1 VTRVCLV
8 SGGNVSTN
16 PRLVSAADALHA
28 AGHQIRVVAVDALPD
43 NAERDAAVM
52 RTRPWRLDR
61 VNIRHGDIVG
71 TMQRVAARVERA
83 LSRSP
88 ELARSPYLDLLTRA
102 VTAEP
107 ADVVLGYTF
116 GALPV
121 AVRGAERLGALAG
134 FDIEDLHAG
143 ELPDAPQYAAA
154 QQVTADI
161 ERRYLPRCRTL
172 TAASEG
178 IADAIVAA
186 YGVARPTVI
195 LNTFPLSDRPLT
207 PPGPR
212 RGRPS
217 LYWYSA
223 VVGTDRGIED
233 AVSALREVPADLHL
247 RGTITPEYAARLKA
261 RAAELGVADRL
272 YLLPQAPPPDL
283 VALAAEHDIGLALEL
298 GATRSRC
305 VAVTNKLL
313 VYLLAGLAVAA
324 TDIPGQRA
332 ILDGASGAGFLYP
345 PGDVDALVAGLRA
358 LLADLPRAKAASRA
372 AGERRFNWEM
382 EAPRLVR
389 YLEDA
394 WR

>member
-1 VTRVCLV
+1 VRRVCLV

-16 PRLVSAADALHA
+16 PRLVSAADALHG

-52 RTRPWRLDR
+52 RTRTWRLDR
-61 VNIRHGDIVG
+61 INIRHGDIVG
-71 TMQRVAARVERA
+71 TVNRVAARVERA

-88 ELARSPYLDLLTRA
+88 ELTRSPYLDLLTGA

-121 AVRGAERLGALAG
+121 AVRAAERLGAIAG

-143 ELPDAPQYAAA
+143 ELPDTPPYMAA
-154 QQVTADI
+154 QHVTADI

-172 TAASEG
+172 TAASDG

-186 YGVARPTVI
+186 YGVARPMVI

-207 PPGPR
+207 PARPR
-212 RGRPS
+212 ARPS

-223 VVGTDRGIED
+223 VIGTDRGIED
-233 AVSALREVPADLHL
+233 AVAALREVPAELHL

-261 RAAELGVADRL
+261 RSAELGVADRL

-283 VALAAEHDIGLALEL
+283 VALAAEHDIGLALER

-313 VYLLAGLAVAA
+313 VYLLAGIAVAA
-324 TDIPGQRA
+324 TDVPGQRA
-332 ILDGASGAGFLYP
+332 ILDGAPGAGFLYP
-345 PGDVDALVAGLRA
+345 PGDIDALVAGLRA
-358 LLADLPRAKAASRA
+358 VLADLPRAKAASRA
-372 AGERRFNWEM
+372 AGEQRFNWEM
-382 EAPRLVR
+382 DAPRLVR
-389 YLEDA
+389 YLEEA
-394 WR
+394 WQ